1 MYRADLYLFWS
12 VSNNDTQIALL
23 AAEELADQVW
33 EVWDKGLVQRT
44 ISPVE
49 SSASRQ
55 SGASFY

>member
-1 MYRADLYLFWS
+1 MLAEIY
-12 VSNNDTQIALL
+12 IEALL
-23 AAEELADQVW
+23 VDDELADQVW
-33 EVWDKGLVQRT
+33 EAWDKGPAQRT